1 MTKGE
6 LLTPGYRRS
15 QIFQALKP
23 DEECL
28 ECAIYVSDEEDPVYV
43 DDESCRRLG
52 TLRVPLPRVST
63 GCSLEIEETM
73 IFGDTELEVQAR
85 DIYTN
90 QQCEVSFDL
99 LSNNVVQNGN

>member
-1 MTKGE
+1 M
-6 LLTPGYRRS
+6 
-15 QIFQALKP
+15 
-23 DEECL
+23 